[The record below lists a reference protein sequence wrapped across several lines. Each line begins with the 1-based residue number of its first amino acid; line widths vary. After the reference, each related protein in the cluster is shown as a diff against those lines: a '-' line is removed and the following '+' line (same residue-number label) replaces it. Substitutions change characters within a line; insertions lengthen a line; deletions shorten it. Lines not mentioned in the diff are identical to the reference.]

1 VSNFADAKTSNTE
14 LFGSYFR
21 LMLNQGI
28 YLAPSQYEAMFLS
41 TALTT
46 EHIDTIV
53 AAHKN
58 ALAQL

>member
-1 VSNFADAKTSNTE
+1 
-14 LFGSYFR
+14 
-21 LMLNQGI
+21 MLNQGI